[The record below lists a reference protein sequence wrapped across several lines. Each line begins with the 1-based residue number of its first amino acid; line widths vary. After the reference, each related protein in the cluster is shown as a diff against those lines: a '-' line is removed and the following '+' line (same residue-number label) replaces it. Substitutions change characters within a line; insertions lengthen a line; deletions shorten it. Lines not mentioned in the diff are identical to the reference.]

1 MFLISLTRGV
11 FIVEEAILIEFALKT
26 HIEGKTTTKGIL
38 QSFVSLASSYS
49 LF

>member
-26 HIEGKTTTKGIL
+26 HIEGKTTTKEFSKAL
-38 QSFVSLASSYS
+38 LP
-49 LF
+49 

>member
-26 HIEGKTTTKGIL
+26 HIEGGKTTTKEFSKAL
-38 QSFVSLASSYS
+38 LP
-49 LF
+49 